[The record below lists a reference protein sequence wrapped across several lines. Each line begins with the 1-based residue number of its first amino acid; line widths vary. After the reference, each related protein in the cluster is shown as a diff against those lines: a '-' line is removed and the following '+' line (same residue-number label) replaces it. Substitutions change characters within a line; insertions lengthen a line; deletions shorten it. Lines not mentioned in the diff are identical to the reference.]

1 MNELWVTY
9 KYLQDKGISI
19 NTIDSWIK
27 RGVVVNKKLY
37 GYSSVLYD
45 TIPIE
50 TKNKLPRKSQI
61 IKEYEKQ
68 KIDESIGL
76 YYKKMIDS
84 KENDFS
90 SYLTLYIDKV
100 TDDKVLEYAEKHA
113 VLACIMSDYE
123 RCKRN
128 HERFNLNYYHQ
139 ALCKIYPDWYV
150 YAAFCTALKKAHNE
164 GIERLLVKKYKPAP
178 TLYNELYVNVVM
190 ELMNDKVRYTQP
202 QIAKKLW
209 RWCEQNNLSKPS
221 LAWVKF
227 KCKELSSI
235 VGTRNG
241 NDYPFYH
248 QQPYMGLRKAENANT
263 QWLIDGW
270 DLPFYMENCKRLTLF
285 AVFDAYSGKI
295 VGFHVGK
302 SENTEVI
309 LKGIESAMRD
319 TGFMPGEIVS
329 DNHSFNKTKEA
340 ENFKDDIACFGIKW
354 NVSQNPRRK
363 ARIERFFRELGDN
376 FCKEI
381 PGYLGQGIK
390 SKMKNARP
398 AQELIDEAVKHP
410 LSESQ
415 IKIIAASCVE
425 QYNNTKKKDGYSPN
439 DLYDEAV
446 NDESRRKACIPVNE
460 IKLAQLFIRR
470 SEKTVKSG
478 MVIIEREGIKHCFE
492 ASAEQYLQLE
502 GKKFGIRYILESDE
516 IYLFDLKTDKYI
528 ASLYRQKQAHAAF
541 ADQTEDDKMLYYKHK
556 GRLNGISN
564 AIKKERKRIHDKAME
579 INPEAV
585 YSLNPLLYEKDL
597 IKDFKETAEA
607 AIFAE
612 RHGINLDEVPELPKR
627 KKDNNEYKDNV
638 KKRRKDDSPFHHTDE
653 KVDAYSFLRDSD

>member
-1 MNELWVTY
+1 MNELWISY

-19 NTIDSWIK
+19 NTIESWK
-27 RGVVVNKKLY
+27 RRGIVVSKKLY

-45 TIPIE
+45 TIPKE
-50 TKNKLPRKSQI
+50 TQNKLPRKQQI
-61 IKEYEKQ
+61 IKEYEQ
-68 KIDESIGL
+68 QRNDELIGF

-90 SYLTLYIDKV
+90 HYLVLYVDKV
-100 TDDKVLEYAEKHA
+100 TDGKVLEYAEKHA
-113 VLACIMSDYE
+113 VFVCIMSDYE
-123 RCKRN
+123 QCKRN
-128 HERFNLNYYHQ
+128 HERFNLKYYHE
-139 ALCKIYPDWYV
+139 AFCKIYPEWYT

-164 GIERLLVKKYKPAP
+164 GIERLIIKKYKPAP
-178 TLYNELYVNVVM
+178 TLYSELYVNVVM

-209 RWCEQNNLSKPS
+209 EWCEQNNLSKPS
-221 LAWVKF
+221 LAWVKY

-241 NDYPFYH
+241 NDYPFYY
-248 QQPYMGLRKAENANT
+248 QQPYMGLCKAENANT

-270 DLPFYMENCKRLTLF
+270 DLPFYMEGFKRLTLF

-309 LKGIESAMRD
+309 LKGLESAMRN
-319 TGFMPGEIVS
+319 TGFIPGEIVS

-340 ENFKDDIACFGIKW
+340 ENFKEDISRFGTKW

-376 FCKEI
+376 YCKEK

-398 AQELIDEAVKHP
+398 AQELIDEAIKHP

-415 IKIIAASCVE
+415 IMLIAALCVE
-425 QYNNTKKKDGYSPN
+425 QYNDTKRKDGFSPN
-439 DLYDEAV
+439 DLYSQAI
-446 NDESRRKACIPVNE
+446 NDESRRKACVPVNE
-460 IKLAQLFIRR
+460 IRLAQLFIRR
-470 SEKTVKSG
+470 SENTVKSG
-478 MVIIEREGIKHCFE
+478 MITIEREGIKHHFE
-492 ASAEQYLQLE
+492 VSAGQYLKLE
-502 GKKFGIRYILESDE
+502 GKKFGVRYMLESDE
-516 IYLFDLKTDKYI
+516 IYLFDLKTDEYK
-528 ASLYRQKQAHAAF
+528 ATLYRQKQAHAAF
-541 ADQTEDDKMLYYKHK
+541 ADQTEEDEKLYFKHK

-564 AIKKERKRIHDKAME
+564 AAKRERERIYNKALE
-579 INPEAV
+579 INAEAV
-585 YSLNPLLYEKDL
+585 YSLNPMLYGKDL
-597 IKDFKETAEA
+597 LKEFKATAEA
-607 AIFAE
+607 AKFAE
-612 RHGINLDEVPELPKR
+612 RQGINLDEVPELPQR
-627 KKDNNEYKDNV
+627 TTGNKDYQDDR
-638 KKRRKDDSPFHHTDE
+638 KKRRKDEHPFHQSDE
-653 KVDAYSFLRDSD
+653 KVDVYSFLHDSD